1 MDRGGACELLNR
13 CAMAGEAEDWEEF
26 VDRYRHRLTAG
37 IRRALHRA
45 GTVVVREDQEDL
57 LQNVYCRL
65 LEQSGKSLRRCRGG
79 GDQAVGAYLARIAES
94 VTIDHLRA
102 LGAAKR
108 GRHRLVNVRSDPWGD
123 PLTRAVDPRPT
134 PEERLLRRERWQ
146 VFLGRCRAV
155 VGTQS
160 PRRDLTVLHL
170 ALYEG
175 LSSREISERLGGGLR
190 PTSVDSLIFRL
201 RRRLSRVG
209 LPLPRR

>member
-1 MDRGGACELLNR
+1 MNRGGAYELLNR
-13 CAMAGEAEDWEEF
+13 CARAGEEEDWEEF
-26 VDRYRHRLTAG
+26 VERYRHRLTAG
-37 IRRALHRA
+37 IRRALRRA

-65 LEQSGKSLRRCRGG
+65 LEQSGRSLRRCQGG
-79 GDQAVGAYLARIAES
+79 CDQAVGAYLARIAES

-123 PLTRAVDPRPT
+123 PLTRAVDPRPS

-146 VFLGRCRAV
+146 IFLGRCRAV

-201 RRRLSRVG
+201 RRRLSRAG

>member
-26 VDRYRHRLTAG
+26 VDRYRHRLTTG
-37 IRRALHRA
+37 IRRALRRA
-45 GTVVVREDQEDL
+45 GTVVVREDYEDL

-65 LEQSGKSLRRCRGG
+65 LEQSGRRLRRCRGG
-79 GDQAVGAYLARIAES
+79 GEQAVGAYLARIAES

-108 GRHRLVNVRSDPWGD
+108 GRHRLVNIRPDALGD

>member
-1 MDRGGACELLNR
+1 
-13 CAMAGEAEDWEEF
+13 MAGEAEDWEEF
-26 VDRYRHRLTAG
+26 VDRYRHRLTTG
-37 IRRALHRA
+37 IRRALRRA
-45 GTVVVREDQEDL
+45 GTVVVREDYEDL

-65 LEQSGKSLRRCRGG
+65 LEQSGRRLRRCRGG
-79 GDQAVGAYLARIAES
+79 GEQAVGAYLARIAES

-108 GRHRLVNVRSDPWGD
+108 GRHRLVNIRPDAWGD
-123 PLTRAVDPRPT
+123 PLTRAVDPLPT
-134 PEERLLRRERWQ
+134 PEERMLRRERWQ
-146 VFLGRCRAV
+146 VFYGRCREV
-155 VGTQS
+155 VGTNS
-160 PRRDLTVLHL
+160 PRRDLKVLHL
-170 ALYEG
+170 ALFEG

>member
-1 MDRGGACELLNR
+1 
-13 CAMAGEAEDWEEF
+13 MAGEAEDWEEF

-37 IRRALHRA
+37 IRRALRRA
-45 GTVVVREDQEDL
+45 GMVVVREDHEDL

-65 LEQSGKSLRRCRGG
+65 LEQSGRSLRRCRGG
-79 GDQAVGAYLARIAES
+79 GEQAVGAYLARIAES

-108 GRHRLVNVRSDPWGD
+108 GRHRLVNVRSDAWGD

-155 VGTQS
+155 VGTNS
-160 PRRDLTVLHL
+160 PRRDMTVLHL
-170 ALYEG
+170 ALFEG